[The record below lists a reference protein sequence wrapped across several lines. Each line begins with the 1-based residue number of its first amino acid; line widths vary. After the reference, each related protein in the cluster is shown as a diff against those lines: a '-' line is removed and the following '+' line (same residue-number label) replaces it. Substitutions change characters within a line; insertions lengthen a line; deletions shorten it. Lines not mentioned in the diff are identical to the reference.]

1 VTETGQPWPNDESAG
16 WLVGFLLSS
25 SAVRVQYF
33 YVCLSVVATLLLW
46 QSPAVAGAANKPSF
60 SKLSP
65 KARLAA
71 IRRAQ
76 LWKPTDVASKDLKKG
91 PAEADGF
98 EPGALVTCAYRD
110 RVMSGKTPKFTC
122 ELAPGDEIKVKY
134 GADNGEVYAEVAATR
149 LLWALGFP
157 ADRVYP
163 VRVECQGCSPDP
175 HSKKGET
182 AGQMLFDP
190 AAVERKMKGVAMEV
204 STDSGWAWP
213 ELDEVREAEGGAPR
227 AHRDALKLLAVL
239 LQHGDNK
246 AAQQR
251 LVCASKEDDEGTGCS
266 EPWMIVQ
273 DLGVTFGRAN
283 LFNRGATGSV
293 NYEEWSEVPVWADV
307 PSCIGIL
314 APSQSGS
321 MENPHISEAG
331 RKFLAGLLVQL
342 SDRQLRDLFE
352 TARFAERKTSTVRA
366 ATVEQWVDA
375 FKEKRDQIVT
385 RTCPA

>member
-1 VTETGQPWPNDESAG
+1 LSVRLQSFSA
-16 WLVGFLLSS
+16 WLAVVAGFLVFQSLSM
-25 SAVRVQYF
+25 AG
-33 YVCLSVVATLLLW
+33 T
-46 QSPAVAGAANKPSF
+46 PAKPSF

-65 KARLAA
+65 KVRLAA

-76 LWKPTDVASKDLKKG
+76 VWKPGDVASKDLKKG
-91 PAEADGF
+91 PVEADGF
-98 EPGALVTCAYRD
+98 EPNALVTCAYRD
-110 RVMSGKTPKFTC
+110 RDMSGRTPKFTC

-134 GADNGEVYAEVAATR
+134 GAENGEVYAEVAATR

-163 VRVECQGCSPDP
+163 VRVDCQGCAPDP
-175 HSKKGET
+175 HVKKGET
-182 AGQMLFDP
+182 AGRTLFDP
-190 AAVERKMKGVAMEV
+190 AAVERKMKGAAMEV
-204 STDSGWAWP
+204 FTDSGWAWP

-246 AAQQR
+246 ASQQR
-251 LVCASKEDDEGTGCS
+251 LVCASQDDKERGEDDKERGECS

-273 DLGVTFGRAN
+273 DLGLTFGRAN
-283 LFNRGATGSV
+283 LFNRNGTGSV
-293 NYEEWSEVPVWADV
+293 NYEEWSEVPIWADV
-307 PSCIGIL
+307 PSCVGNL

-321 MENPHISEAG
+321 LENPHISEAG
-331 RKFLAGLLVQL
+331 RKFLADLLLQL

-352 TARFAERKTSTVRA
+352 TARFAERKTASVRA
-366 ATVEQWVDA
+366 ATVEQWVDG
-375 FKEKRDQIVT
+375 FKKKRDQIAT

>member
-1 VTETGQPWPNDESAG
+1 MACPPSRGIGAKVGRVFAERLSVRRHYFSV
-16 WLVGFLLSS
+16 WLPVVAILLLS
-25 SAVRVQYF
+25 
-33 YVCLSVVATLLLW
+33 
-46 QSPAVAGAANKPSF
+46 QSPAASGAADKPSF

-71 IRRAQ
+71 IRRAHV
-76 LWKPTDVASKDLKKG
+76 WKPTEVASKDLKNG
-91 PAEADGF
+91 PSEEDGF
-98 EPGALVTCAYRD
+98 APGALVTCAYRD

-122 ELAPGDEIKVKY
+122 ELTPGDEIKVKY

-149 LLWALGFP
+149 LLWALGFG

-163 VRVECQGCSPDP
+163 VRVDCQGCSADP
-175 HSKKGET
+175 HNKKGEK
-182 AGQMLFDP
+182 AGHVTFDP
-190 AAVERKMKGVAMEV
+190 ASVERKMNGVAMEV

-246 AAQQR
+246 PAQQR
-251 LVCASKEDDEGTGCS
+251 LVCPHKEDEARGECT

-283 LFNRGATGSV
+283 LFNRSMPGSV
-293 NYEEWSEVPVWADV
+293 NYEEWSELPVWADV
-307 PSCIGIL
+307 PSCIGNL

-321 MENPHISEAG
+321 LENPHISEAG
-331 RKFLAGLLVQL
+331 RKFLAYLLVQL

-352 TARFAERKTSTVRA
+352 TARFAERKTATVRA
-366 ATVEQWVDA
+366 ASVDQWVDA
-375 FKEKRDQIVT
+375 FKKKRDQIVS